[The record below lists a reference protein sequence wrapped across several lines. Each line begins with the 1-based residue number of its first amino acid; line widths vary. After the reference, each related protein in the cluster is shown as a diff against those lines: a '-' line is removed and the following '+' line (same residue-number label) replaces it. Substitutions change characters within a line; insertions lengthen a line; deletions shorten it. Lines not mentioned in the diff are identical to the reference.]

1 MFSSFIE
8 NIRRSN
14 KQKVAVISYIVNE
27 FNEVLFLKRTKEPFK
42 NKLVPPGGK
51 IEKNES
57 PSQAMKREIFEE
69 TGLKISDN
77 YVLKVITTEIG
88 PENYNWILFIYKAFV
103 KKQPLVSS
111 PEGELYWI
119 KKEGLY
125 LSELSEIDKKI
136 LPFIFDK
143 KGLYLLYINYD
154 VRKNA
159 EVLKVKILST
169 FFQ

>member
-1 MFSSFIE
+1 MLNTFIQKFK
-8 NIRRSN
+8 RSQ
-14 KQKVAVISYIVNE
+14 KQKIAVICYIVNE
-27 FNEVLFLKRTKEPFK
+27 FEEVLFLKRTKEPFK

-51 IEKNES
+51 VEKNES
-57 PSQAMKREIFEE
+57 PSQALKREVFEE

-103 KKQPLVSS
+103 KKQPLISS
-111 PEGELYWI
+111 EEGELYWI
-119 KKEGLY
+119 RKDNLF
-125 LSELSEIDKKI
+125 LSDLSEIDKKI
-136 LPFIFDK
+136 LPFIFDR

-154 VRKNA
+154 DEKNA
-159 EVLKVKILST
+159 QIFRTEILST